1 MHDSKLD
8 DLPDYKFFCF
18 DGEVKALFVATER
31 NMKGVEVKFDFFDHD
46 FNHLPFTQG
55 HPNSA
60 EVISKPKSFEEMKK
74 LAGILSKGFS
84 HVRVDFYEI
93 DGRVYFGE
101 MTFFHHGGWTRFNPQ
116 EWDYTFGDW
125 LKLPKSKIL

>member
-46 FNHLPFTQG
+46 FNSLSQ
-55 HPNSA
+55 
-60 EVISKPKSFEEMKK
+60 KSHN
-74 LAGILSKGFS
+74 LLIYSIAQL
-84 HVRVDFYEI
+84 
-93 DGRVYFGE
+93 
-101 MTFFHHGGWTRFNPQ
+101 
-116 EWDYTFGDW
+116 
-125 LKLPKSKIL
+125 